1 MKFKRTLSS
10 LCFALVSVLQL
21 SAQNVYVN
29 SLDVTENKTTSIVF
43 PQAIK
48 SVDIGSR
55 NVLAQKVPGA
65 ENVLQIKADT
75 SVFNET
81 NLTVIIEGG
90 TLHQFDIRY
99 AQRPSSCY
107 FLIDKFGIMESVQS
121 VILNENNPVL
131 LFEKVYSALGGPA
144 AKIEKEKEG
153 KVSMILHPI
162 HIRSGHLFF
171 NLTYRNNS
179 NLRYDIE
186 SVRFLVKDK
195 KRAKRSAVQE
205 VQVIPIHLSRDVKSI
220 PEKGSANVIYTFD
233 KFTISDSKELII
245 EVTERN
251 GARHFNMRVH
261 RNDINNSLPVNVK

>member
-1 MKFKRTLSS
+1 MKSKTTLSVLCLVFAS
-10 LCFALVSVLQL
+10 LLQL

-43 PQAIK
+43 PHAIK
-48 SVDIGSR
+48 SVDLGSR

-75 SVFNET
+75 SQFKET

-99 AQRPSSCY
+99 TQRPSSCY
-107 FLIDKFGIMESVQS
+107 FIVNKLGIMESVQS

-131 LFEKVYSALGGPA
+131 LFEKIYRSIGEGGS
-144 AKIEKEKEG
+144 KLERQKQG

-162 HIRSGHLFF
+162 RIKSNHLFF
-171 NLTYRNNS
+171 NMTFRNNS

-186 SVRFLVKDK
+186 SIRFLIKDR
-195 KRAKRSAVQE
+195 KRAKRTAVQE
-205 VQVIPIHLSRDVKSI
+205 VQVVPVHFSRSVSSI
-220 PEKGSANVIYTFD
+220 PENGSTNVIYAFE
-233 KFTISDSKELII
+233 KFTIPDSKELVI
-245 EVTERN
+245 EVVEKN
-251 GARHFNMRVH
+251 GARNLNMSIKS
-261 RNDINNSLPVNVK
+261 NDINSSLPVNVK